1 MKQKTLLLLAVAVG
15 SLGLVGCAELPPLDF
30 SLPDV
35 EMSDRRHDAEV
46 KSIVVSFA
54 NEDEQEGDVDV
65 VVIESAGVNITSG
78 TATASLWESSL
89 EEALTRSLIFQDD
102 ASNKIS
108 IFVKVLKLD
117 MPAFGFSFTTD
128 AIARYEI
135 VNRASG
141 EIIFNQKI
149 TSAGEVPADYAF
161 AGVIRARESVNR
173 SVRNNIRLFLEAIKT
188 ADLVE

>member
-1 MKQKTLLLLAVAVG
+1 M
-15 SLGLVGCAELPPLDF
+15 
-30 SLPDV
+30 
-35 EMSDRRHDAEV
+35 
-46 KSIVVSFA
+46 
-54 NEDEQEGDVDV
+54 
-65 VVIESAGVNITSG
+65 
-78 TATASLWESSL
+78 
-89 EEALTRSLIFQDD
+89 
-102 ASNKIS
+102 
-108 IFVKVLKLD
+108 LKLD
-117 MPAFGFSFTTD
+117 VPAFGFSFTTD

-149 TSAGEVPADYAF
+149 TSIGEVPADYAF

>member
-1 MKQKTLLLLAVAVG
+1 MKQKTLLLLAAAVG
-15 SLGLVGCAELPPLDF
+15 SLGLVGCSELPPLDF

-35 EMSDRRHDAEV
+35 EISDRRHDAEV

-117 MPAFGFSFTTD
+117 VPAFGFSFTTD

-149 TSAGEVPADYAF
+149 TSIGEVPADYAF